1 MKKNNNSMFI
11 VISGIIISV
20 SRIILGKIENTP
32 AKDLAIL
39 VIMAVIN
46 CVAFGFVILLLLN
59 DLNEYVNEKL
69 TKSGMETTKKK
80 RCKRLMYITSFIFLS
95 LYLIFGIL
103 YLLYFKSSNLNDAFS
118 ILALAI
124 SIATNGLVNGFKLTY
139 YNIIIKLSSKS
150 IKNILS
156 SFSHKKTP

>member
-1 MKKNNNSMFI
+1 MKKNNNSIFI

-20 SRIILGKIENTP
+20 SRIILGKIENAP

-39 VIMAVIN
+39 IIMAVIN
-46 CVAFGFVILLLLN
+46 CVAFGFVILLLFN

-69 TKSGMETTKKK
+69 TKSGMETSKKK
-80 RCKRLMYITSFIFLS
+80 RCKILMYIISFIFLS

-103 YLLYFKSSNLNDAFS
+103 YLLYFKSNNLNDAFS